1 MKVQLEMEREQFE
14 KVLQM
19 VYLGEYVIKSCSCA
33 EEGQAYGDIADSL
46 YAKRYAA
53 EYGLSEREAEENEI
67 ADMRDRLYDKSHKY
81 LEAFEADVLNENAAS
96 RAGGV

>member
-1 MKVQLEMEREQFE
+1 
-14 KVLQM
+14 M
-19 VYLGEYVIKSCSCA
+19 VYLGEYVIRSCSCDEA
-33 EEGQAYGDIADSL
+33 GQSYGDIADSL

-53 EYGLSEREAEENEI
+53 EYGLLECEAEEKEI

-81 LEAFEADVLNENAAS
+81 LEAFEADVLNENAIS

>member
-1 MKVQLEMEREQFE
+1 MKVQFEMEREQFE

-33 EEGQAYGDIADSL
+33 EEGKAYGDIADLL
-46 YAKRYAA
+46 YAKRYSA
-53 EYGLSEREAEENEI
+53 EYGLPEYEAEENEI

-81 LEAFEADVLNENAAS
+81 LEAFEADIFKENTALCE
-96 RAGGV
+96 GGV